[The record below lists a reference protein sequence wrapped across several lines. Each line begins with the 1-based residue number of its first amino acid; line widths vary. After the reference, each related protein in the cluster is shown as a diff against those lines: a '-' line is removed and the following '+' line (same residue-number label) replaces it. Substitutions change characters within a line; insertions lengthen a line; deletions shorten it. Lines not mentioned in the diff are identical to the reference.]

1 MWDVFRVSSDKLA
14 LCHLELMKKFND
26 LIRDINKYA
35 DEQVKIHRKVRI
47 LSEGEKTLHP
57 SPASPDQLFS
67 QSISS
72 YHPFLH
78 VIGAF
83 ALKSTRYNDPLH
95 SMSICRL
102 YSLCMFMCINQTKE
116 EMVGTV
122 EAVQV
127 LQVQSGQLQK
137 SKEGYHAKCLELDRL
152 RKEGGPQK
160 ELEKVRLTFLTAET
174 NCKVSHEMKC
184 FCCCRGLLLL
194 QHHLAQKV

>member
-1 MWDVFRVSSDKLA
+1 
-14 LCHLELMKKFND
+14 
-26 LIRDINKYA
+26 
-35 DEQVKIHRKVRI
+35 
-47 LSEGEKTLHP
+47 
-57 SPASPDQLFS
+57 
-67 QSISS
+67 
-72 YHPFLH
+72 
-78 VIGAF
+78 
-83 ALKSTRYNDPLH
+83 
-95 SMSICRL
+95 
-102 YSLCMFMCINQTKE
+102 MFMCINQTKE

-184 FCCCRGLLLL
+184 FCCCSIISLRKFELDSII
-194 QHHLAQKV
+194 